1 MNIKALVGNPNQLMK
16 ARRITFR
23 DGIKDGVKAVEL
35 ENRKG
40 IYVTAIEDQCLNLYD
55 FSYRGINFS
64 FQTKN
69 GIGSSYYFNGGVDE
83 FSYYWPAGMLYTCGL
98 ANVGSPVMENGIFHP
113 QHGRVGMTPAENVTI
128 DETDDAVVVSGTIR
142 DSVLCGHQMS
152 LKRSITLPAEGS
164 ELTIH
169 DTVTNLED
177 SEAEMMIL
185 YHCNFGYPLLAP
197 GARMVKGY
205 GEISDN
211 LGSARHPEDCGK
223 VTEPLKAKDEEV
235 YCHTNTPDKD
245 GYGYAAV
252 INDELALGCY
262 VKYKMDT
269 LPLLMQWKNFCTHEY
284 AMGLEPSNTY
294 ILGREAERKNG
305 TLPTLAPYESRSF
318 EVSIGVLDGKSE
330 IAAFEKMLA
339 EQCGK

>member
-1 MNIKALVGNPNQLMK
+1 MNIKALIGNSNQLMK
-16 ARRITFR
+16 TRRITFR
-23 DGIKDGVKAVEL
+23 DGIKDGVKAIEL

-69 GIGSSYYFNGGVDE
+69 GLASSYYFNGGVDE

-98 ANVGSPVMENGIFHP
+98 ANVGSPVLENGIFHP
-113 QHGRVGMTPAENVTI
+113 QHGRIGMTPAENVTI
-128 DETDDAVVVSGTIR
+128 EETEDAVVVSGTIR
-142 DSVLCGHQMS
+142 DSVLCGHQLS
-152 LKRSITLPAEGS
+152 LKRTITLPAEGS
-164 ELTIH
+164 ELTIR
-169 DTVTNLED
+169 DTVINLED
-177 SEAEMMIL
+177 SGAEMMIL

-197 GARMVKGY
+197 GTRMVKGY

-223 VTEPLKAKDEEV
+223 ITEPLPIKDEEV
-235 YCHTNTPDKD
+235 YCHTNTPDED

-252 INDELALGCY
+252 INDDLALGCY

-305 TLPTLAPYESRSF
+305 TLPVLKPYESRSF
-318 EVSIGVLDGKSE
+318 EISIGVLDGKKE
-330 IAAFEKMLA
+330 IADFEAMLT
-339 EQCGK
+339 EKCGK